1 MYYNELL
8 YALKEYERIISKIK
22 PICKALLAPHVEDLE
37 LKLRPGM
44 VTLTWTSMN
53 IDSYLFHVHQGL
65 KKLEQLI
72 INVNDIIE
80 NRIENNLKNVSKVI
94 IVSLP

>member
-53 IDSYLFHVHQGL
+53 IDSYLFHVH
-65 KKLEQLI
+65 
-72 INVNDIIE
+72 
-80 NRIENNLKNVSKVI
+80 
-94 IVSLP
+94 

>member
-37 LKLRPGM
+37 LKLRPGK
-44 VTLTWTSMN
+44 
-53 IDSYLFHVHQGL
+53 LFIF
-65 KKLEQLI
+65 KLFL
-72 INVNDIIE
+72 VYFFYF
-80 NRIENNLKNVSKVI
+80 
-94 IVSLP
+94 